1 MDPHRGERI
10 AKLKQHPAWKDLCDE
25 VEDMARRHWESVT
38 RNLKAD
44 ADIDLTDIAL
54 KREYYRGM
62 LAVLDMP
69 AKGLKAIEK
78 HLEKGEVSKA

>member
-10 AKLKQHPAWKDLCDE
+10 AKLKQHPAWADLCDE
-25 VEDMARRHWESVT
+25 VEDMARKHWESVT

-44 ADIDLTDIAL
+44 ADIDLEDIAR

-62 LAVLDMP
+62 LATPQSPLP
-69 AKGLKAIEK
+69 RS
-78 HLEKGEVSKA
+78 HLQTRR